1 MGDNL
6 REERV
11 RLGLS
16 VEEAAA
22 GMGVAPAALR
32 SWEAGEDEP
41 RGSDL
46 LRMSRYYG
54 CSPDW
59 LLGMAGKRA
68 FGLYRA

>member
-1 MGDNL
+1 M

-59 LLGMAGKRA
+59 LLGMAKGRTRGMVRA
-68 FGLYRA
+68 